1 MSELVIRRPRP
12 GSLWGP
18 VNGRLSFVLYGYKHY
33 TCLYVTLERL
43 NLFWGHYLSNFVHF
57 PDPCCPWCCLKAG
70 VMILILII
78 PIQCYFLHLHSV
90 CVCMCVWQ
98 RERKCNIAC
107 LLRYYVAVTTQ
118 KISHGVYCRVVNPV
132 TIIDLVKWL
141 IMALSLVLFLLNV
154 DAFF

>member
-1 MSELVIRRPRP
+1 M
-12 GSLWGP
+12 
-18 VNGRLSFVLYGYKHY
+18 VL
-33 TCLYVTLERL
+33 LERWSDDIDI
-43 NLFWGHYLSNFVHF
+43 NYSYTMLFFALTQCV
-57 PDPCCPWCCLKAG
+57 CL
-70 VMILILII
+70 
-78 PIQCYFLHLHSV
+78 HV
-90 CVCMCVWQ
+90 CVTE

-141 IMALSLVLFLLNV
+141 IMALSLVLFMLNV